1 MNQSKTIRSDA
12 ECAEFDGKIDG
23 ILAAEDELIPSF
35 GFLASVMER
44 VQEEAAAPAPI
55 PFPWKRTVPGIL
67 AVASLFGWGG
77 YHLSRLSPPALNPSI
92 ALPVQLPL
100 ISEASVEQAGW
111 VALALGVSLLSW
123 LLSHRL
129 VGRAGLL

>member
-1 MNQSKTIRSDA
+1 MNQSKTIRSEA

-23 ILAAEDELIPSF
+23 ILAAEDELFPSS

-44 VQEEAAAPAPI
+44 VREEAAAPAPI

-67 AVASLFGWGG
+67 AIASLFGWGG
-77 YHLSRLSPPALNPSI
+77 YYLIRLSPPALNPSTS
-92 ALPVQLPL
+92 LPVQLPP
-100 ISEASVEQAGW
+100 ISAASVEQAGW

-123 LLSHRL
+123 LLARRL
-129 VGRAGLL
+129 AGRGGLL